1 MPPLIRWIL
10 LAFILAALSSA
21 LCVLLRY
28 RITDRHLEV
37 RFLGICVR
45 RIALSDIRRVSKHRE
60 GWAEHWWNTLWP
72 KKRRL
77 VIHRRTGWFQCFI
90 ITPVQRYAFKAEL
103 EQAMKRERANR
114 GQVAEIPESADAG
127 SANEERDD

>member
-10 LAFILAALSSA
+10 LAFILVAFSST

-28 RITDRHLEV
+28 RITERHLEV
-37 RFLGICVR
+37 RFLGLCVR

-103 EQAMKRERANR
+103 EQAMKRERASR
-114 GQVAEIPESADAG
+114 GQMAEITAPAEAEPAI
-127 SANEERDD
+127 EETED